1 MSASRQQRSLS
12 SMIRLSSPTARRL
25 RRHLP
30 AVSLAAGLAI
40 ALTGCHS
47 SAQQVLMTGGIPDDY
62 RHNHPI
68 AVEELLD
75 TMDVPV
81 GQDTVSLT
89 GPVKSAIA
97 GFGQKFADSGSGLI
111 AVVAPSGSPNQVAAA
126 SIAVQI
132 EAVLRASGVNSRS
145 IEYRVYR
152 AGPEE
157 RNAPV
162 RIAFNRIQAHTAPC
176 GPWPDQVADTG
187 ENRLMSSFGCAT
199 QQNLAAMVASPLDLI
214 YPRGLTPADA
224 VRRATVLE
232 KYRKGESFTSDTSRD
247 TGGTVATGVG
257 QP

>member
-1 MSASRQQRSLS
+1 MTPASPPFAALG
-12 SMIRLSSPTARRL
+12 L
-25 RRHLP
+25 R
-30 AVSLAAGLAI
+30 LAAAALAAV
-40 ALTGCHS
+40 ALAGCHNTTDT
-47 SAQQVLMTGGIPDDY
+47 LITTGGIPDDY

-68 AVEELLD
+68 AVEEMLE

-81 GQDTVSLT
+81 GQDTSRLSEPMKATV
-89 GPVKSAIA
+89 A
-97 GFGQKFADSGSGLI
+97 GFGQKFNDSGASLM

-126 SIAVQI
+126 NIAVQI
-132 EAVLRASGVNSRS
+132 EDVLHIAGVSPGA

-176 GPWPDQVADTG
+176 GPWPDQIT
-187 ENRLMSSFGCAT
+187 ETSQNRLMASFGCAS

-232 KYRKGESFTSDTSRD
+232 KYRKGDAFTSDTSREA
-247 TGGTVATGVG
+247 GGSIAQGVG
-257 QP
+257 QQ

>member
-1 MSASRQQRSLS
+1 MTTASSIVHRR
-12 SMIRLSSPTARRL
+12 RAR
-25 RRHLP
+25 
-30 AVSLAAGLAI
+30 LAAPGLLVVSGLI
-40 ALTGCHS
+40 AALAGCTS
-47 SAQQVLMTGGIPDDY
+47 SSDQTLITGGIPDDY

-68 AVEELLD
+68 AVEEVLQ

-81 GQDTVSLT
+81 GQDSARLPTAVKDTV
-89 GPVKSAIA
+89 A
-97 GFGQKFADSGSGLI
+97 GFATAFKQSGASLM

-126 SIAVQI
+126 AIAVEVEQ
-132 EAVLRASGVNSRS
+132 VLRLSGVNPRA

-162 RIAFNRIQAHTAPC
+162 RIAYNRIAAHAAPC
-176 GPWPDQVADTG
+176 GPWPDKFTDTSQ
-187 ENRLMSSFGCAT
+187 NRNYANFGCAT

-224 VRRATVLE
+224 QRRAAVLDH
-232 KYRKGESFTSDTSRD
+232 YRKGESFSADLSKE

-257 QP
+257 Q

>member
-1 MSASRQQRSLS
+1 MTTASSIVHRR
-12 SMIRLSSPTARRL
+12 RAR
-25 RRHLP
+25 
-30 AVSLAAGLAI
+30 LAAPGLLVVSGLI
-40 ALTGCHS
+40 AALAACTS
-47 SAQQVLMTGGIPDDY
+47 SSDQTLISGGIPDDY

-68 AVEELLD
+68 AVEEVLQ

-81 GQDTVSLT
+81 GQDSARLPAAVKDTV
-89 GPVKSAIA
+89 A
-97 GFGQKFADSGSGLI
+97 GFGKAFKQSGASLM

-126 SIAVQI
+126 VIAVEVEQ
-132 EAVLRASGVNSRS
+132 VLRQSGVNPRA

-162 RIAFNRIQAHTAPC
+162 RIAYNRIAAHTAPC
-176 GPWPDQVADTG
+176 GPWPDKLTDTSQNRNYAD
-187 ENRLMSSFGCAT
+187 FGCAT

-224 VRRATVLE
+224 QRRAAVLDH
-232 KYRKGESFTSDTSRD
+232 YRKGEAFSADLSKE

-257 QP
+257 Q

>member
-1 MSASRQQRSLS
+1 MERHLMITASC
-12 SMIRLSSPTARRL
+12 L
-25 RRHLP
+25 RRRQLSLTP
-30 AVSLAAGLAI
+30 AGLVLAGGLLAALA
-40 ALTGCHS
+40 GCTS
-47 SAQQVLMTGGIPDDY
+47 STEPTLATGGISDDV

-68 AVEELLD
+68 AVEEMLQ

-81 GQDTVSLT
+81 GQDTARLPV
-89 GPVKSAIA
+89 PVKSTIA
-97 GFGQKFADSGSGLI
+97 GFGQDFTASGASLI

-126 SIAVQI
+126 RVAV
-132 EAVLRASGVNSRS
+132 EAEDVLRQAGVNPRS

-162 RIAFNRIQAHTAPC
+162 RIAYNRIAAHTAPC
-176 GPWPDQVADTG
+176 GPWPDQTADTS
-187 ENRLMSSFGCAT
+187 ENRHYAAFGCAT

-224 VRRATVLE
+224 QRRSTVLDH
-232 KYRKGESFTSDTSRD
+232 YRKGEAFGADLSKE

-257 QP
+257 Q

>member
-1 MSASRQQRSLS
+1 MTTATLHRRRAPFTAPALVLAGGLIAALAGCTS
-12 SMIRLSSPTARRL
+12 SSTDKTL
-25 RRHLP
+25 
-30 AVSLAAGLAI
+30 V
-40 ALTGCHS
+40 
-47 SAQQVLMTGGIPDDY
+47 TGGIPDDY

-68 AVEELLD
+68 AVEEMLE

-81 GQDTVSLT
+81 GQDSARLPKAVAATV
-89 GPVKSAIA
+89 A
-97 GFGQKFADSGSGLI
+97 GFGKSFADSGASLI

-126 SIAVQI
+126 GIAVQV
-132 EAVLRASGVNSRS
+132 EQVLRNAGVSSRS

-162 RIAFNRIQAHTAPC
+162 RLAYNRVAAHTAPC

-187 ENRLMSSFGCAT
+187 QNRHYAAFGCAT

-224 VRRATVLE
+224 QRRATVLE
-232 KYRKGESFTSDTSRD
+232 HYRKGEAFGSDHSQE
-247 TGGTVATGVG
+247 TGGTVASGIG
-257 QP
+257 Q